1 MGNAKSITWFF
12 VAFLLL
18 AEIIFMPGQSLANER
33 TKDERIEQMREDAE
47 RAKREAKR
55 MALEKEK
62 ARLEEKITE
71 IDLPNDTTTRFTVK
85 DLQIS
90 GNALIST
97 EGLFEKM
104 PLIFNASDKP
114 LEQAESNL
122 LYDFRVLHEILLE
135 PGQPRQVS
143 ARTVQGLTQYI
154 LSVYQ
159 EKNYAG
165 IYVYVPSDA
174 LVEGKKL
181 RNEVLPVTVLE
192 AQITDVTVK

>member
-1 MGNAKSITWFF
+1 MVCAKRLTWFL
-12 VAFLLL
+12 VAFLLWTGICL
-18 AEIIFMPGQSLANER
+18 MPAQSLARER
-33 TKDERIEQMREDAE
+33 TRDERIEQMREEAE
-47 RAKREAKR
+47 RAKREARK
-55 MALEKEK
+55 MALEKAK

-71 IDLPNDTTTRFTVK
+71 INLPNDTTTRFTVK

-97 EGLFEKM
+97 DDLFEKM

-114 LEQAESNL
+114 LEQAESKL
-122 LYDFRVLHEILLE
+122 LYDFRVLHDINLE